1 MMAGDAGNGDV
12 PDSKPSPRR
21 RNSKPKKHQ
30 HHNGAALTNWTF
42 AITSIIK
49 LGGLVLAANEA
60 LFNPEPHDPV
70 VFAVAA
76 FMMAGA
82 QGIDSFLS
90 SMLGGRK

>member
-1 MMAGDAGNGDV
+1 MAANGSEDDV
-12 PDSKPSPRR
+12 PETRPTRR
-21 RNSKPKKHQ
+21 RRESLQ
-30 HHNGAALTNWTF
+30 QRREERLTNWAF
-42 AITSIIK
+42 AITSVIK
-49 LGGLVLAANEA
+49 LGGLLIAANEA
-60 LFNPEPHDPV
+60 LLNPEPHDPV